1 MLHKLGGTIAKGI
14 LNSFYKASVTL
25 TPKLD
30 KDIPKANTQ
39 KLQPKISYEHI
50 RKNSKSNTIYKSS
63 STS

>member
-14 LNSFYKASVTL
+14 LKSFYKASVTL

-30 KDIPKANTQ
+30 KDIPKANKQ

-50 RKNSKSNTIYKSS
+50 WKNSKSNTIYKSS